1 MKCLKTVLRI
11 GLISLLTLS
20 SCNSADT
27 NDNIDPSSDVFITFG
42 QPAMNDTSPYPYHK
56 SISAWYSTFLK
67 VALQRKAWPVDAYA
81 EESDFEPV
89 FQKLQALYPDKTV
102 KEFGDDQWAEHF
114 IYTGMALA
122 HIADDFRINTTNNS
136 GVRQAITYY
145 RRAANLFKLAYF
157 PWVHEKTSRSKAK
170 LFAWSMDKK
179 VFKRSLDLMDSVDY
193 FEDSTAPLA
202 GGDGGNTHLNR
213 RDGDEEDD
221 KSRVNGTEKQ
231 VDEDSQSEQQDPNE
245 AGDEQNSA
253 AISLRVFR
261 AKDSEGPQSV
271 VVIISGLDH
280 YYTFTFEQVSALVSL
295 GYTVVVVPMP
305 GTADSP
311 ITGREPQAKQEYW
324 SSILDWIKARP
335 EEFNA
340 NCISF
345 WGISTGSY
353 WALRASRVEKDR
365 VRRAVSQGT
374 ASHYTFTRAWL
385 EAAENLA
392 YPASLQRALGQ
403 AFGYPDPESFKKN
416 VEQFSLLHQGLLDQ
430 DGAFVLAVNGEEDTI
445 FPIDDQRILTE
456 HGPGAWLRWFPH
468 MGHNGEPFSS
478 AWLLRYWERRG
489 GC

>member
-1 MKCLKTVLRI
+1 MKCLKAVLRI
-11 GLISLLTLS
+11 GLISLLILS

-102 KEFGDDQWAEHF
+102 KEIGDDQWAEHF
-114 IYTGMALA
+114 IYTGMTLA
-122 HIADDFRINTTNNS
+122 HIADDFRINTIDNS

-193 FEDSTAPLA
+193 FEDSTSPLA

-213 RDGDEEDD
+213 
-221 KSRVNGTEKQ
+221 
-231 VDEDSQSEQQDPNE
+231 P
-245 AGDEQNSA
+245 

-374 ASHYTFTRAWL
+374 ASHYTFARAWL

>member
-1 MKCLKTVLRI
+1 MKCLKAVLRI
-11 GLISLLTLS
+11 GLISLLILS

-102 KEFGDDQWAEHF
+102 KEIGDDQWAEHF
-114 IYTGMALA
+114 IYTGMTLA
-122 HIADDFRINTTNNS
+122 HIADDFRINTTDNS

-193 FEDSTAPLA
+193 FEDSTSPLA

-213 RDGDEEDD
+213 
-221 KSRVNGTEKQ
+221 
-231 VDEDSQSEQQDPNE
+231 P
-245 AGDEQNSA
+245 

-468 MGHNGEPFSS
+468 MGHNGEPFNS

>member
-213 RDGDEEDD
+213 
-221 KSRVNGTEKQ
+221 
-231 VDEDSQSEQQDPNE
+231 P
-245 AGDEQNSA
+245 